1 MYSIPDPVVS
11 LNKGAVQ
18 SWLDYATLTAES
30 AEKLLDF
37 QFQSSRA
44 ALADALDAARTL
56 SGAKSPQEW
65 VQSATEVAQPAGD
78 RSMAYARH
86 LQALVSTMQSE
97 YTKFFDSKMT
107 DFNKQLSGAI
117 EQVSKNAPAGSDF
130 AVAAFKSALSAA
142 NQAYDVAAKAGKH
155 LTEIT
160 ETTIAPAPTGRKKAA

>member
-1 MYSIPDPVVS
+1 MYSIPEPVVS

-18 SWLDYATLTAES
+18 SWLDYAALTADS

-44 ALADALDAARTL
+44 ALAEALDAARTL
-56 SGAKSPQEW
+56 SGVKSPQEF
-65 VQSATEVAQPAGD
+65 VQTATEVAQPAGE

-86 LQALVSTMQSE
+86 LQALVGSMQTE
-97 YTKFFDSKMT
+97 YSKFFDSKMT
-107 DFNKQLSGAI
+107 EFNKQLSGAI

-155 LTEIT
+155 LSDLS
-160 ETTIAPAPTGRKKAA
+160 ETTIAPAPAGRKKAA